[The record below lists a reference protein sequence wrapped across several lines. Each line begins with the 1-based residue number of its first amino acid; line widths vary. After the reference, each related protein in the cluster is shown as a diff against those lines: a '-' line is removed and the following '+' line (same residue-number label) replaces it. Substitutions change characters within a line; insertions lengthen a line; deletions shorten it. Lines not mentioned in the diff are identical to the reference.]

1 MRVRFILTSSLLLT
15 LAACS
20 SSDGDKNDSPTGGT
34 GSSTGGSGGGDSG
47 NTGGSSSPSAGKSGG
62 GGKPSGNGG
71 SSGGGHTGPMFAGAE
86 CPTDLGL
93 PDAYALSNV
102 KGVIEGANARIT
114 FDPQGD
120 AVDYRVYALPSSKVK
135 GDTIDGAVYRCA
147 GDYEVPAP
155 AIEDATDPASPGF
168 RTRVSSSVAGY
179 DRKEAEAT
187 LGYVYTTPADDR
199 IPVYALGDP
208 NLKADNAACYY
219 MRWPESRVKK
229 YTTSESERSDLLGKR
244 WRDDGI
250 VFYVPKPGAD
260 GTAKVYAAPQK
271 EDDFSSV
278 FYVTDGAEHDK
289 RAADGLKLT
298 EAFSVYKDSKDGA
311 EPLRRVYYQQT
322 CGRSHDELVAGMAR
336 FNKAYQQGS
345 TPVPELHF
353 SGITDEMTLVVE
365 ALDQKCPYQGALA
378 PTSHPAH
385 VEPFGSDMLDYPA
398 FQTPDELMKAWPS
411 GELFINGQGD
421 DTKPKAI
428 SRACLKVKP
437 EAAPDLD
444 FFYDGTPE
452 DFSAATNTGYQT
464 YETETPTFNVQ
475 FTSVETESWS
485 IGSLFGELWATYS
498 DKAADTNGKLR
509 ITPKQRATLADDK
522 FVHATMEVDTVSSQ
536 RRYPQLIVSNAE
548 WPVQDNLATSG
559 TAIVQVF
566 GGVTEATEVQ
576 IEFCDHRTWD
586 VNNQCPKLPLYTL
599 KDAGG
604 DFLAPAPEINGFQ
617 GTDRTVRF
625 DVYVSTG
632 RIYVLTNNQPYGC
645 AELPAGKLDAGS
657 ATVTFGDVLYHSAVD
672 LEKWYPFHVDKM
684 QIYTSRHF
692 SNLGFSSNV
701 DAPSWDETRLPCV
714 AASELK

>member
-1 MRVRFILTSSLLLT
+1 MRARLIFTSSLLLV

-20 SSDGDKNDSPTGGT
+20 SKDGDKSGAGSAGT
-34 GSSTGGSGGGDSG
+34 SSSQ
-47 NTGGSSSPSAGKSGG
+47 GGSSNAAGN
-62 GGKPSGNGG
+62 P
-71 SSGGGHTGPMFAGAE
+71 SSGGNTSGASSGGKQGSNVGGSPGHVGPMFAGAE

-93 PDAYALSNV
+93 PGAYALPNV
-102 KGVIEGANARIT
+102 KGLIEGANARIT

-120 AVDYRVYALPSSKVK
+120 AQDYRVYALPKPKVT
-135 GDTIDGAVYRCA
+135 GDTIEGAIYRCA

-155 AIEDATDPASPGF
+155 AVEDATEPASPGF
-168 RTRVSSSVAGY
+168 RTRVESNVAGY
-179 DRKEAEAT
+179 DRKAGEAT
-187 LGYVYTTPADDR
+187 LGYVFTTPADDR

-208 NLKADNAACYY
+208 HLKADNAACYY
-219 MRWPESRVKK
+219 MRWPESRVKR
-229 YTTSESERSDLLGKR
+229 YTTSESERQDLLSKR
-244 WRDDGI
+244 WRDDGV
-250 VFYVPKPGAD
+250 VFYVPKPGAS
-260 GTAKVYAAPQK
+260 GTAPVYWAPQK

-278 FYVTDGAEHDK
+278 FYVTDGGEHDK
-289 RAADGLKLT
+289 RVADGLKLT
-298 EAFSVYKDSKDGA
+298 EAFSVYTDAKEGA

-322 CGRSHDELVAGMAR
+322 CGRSHDELVAGAAR
-336 FNKAYQQGS
+336 FEKAYRQGS
-345 TPVPELHF
+345 QPVPELHF
-353 SGITDEMTLVVE
+353 SGITEEMTLVVE
-365 ALDQKCPYQGALA
+365 ALDAKCPYQGALA

-385 VEPFGSDMLDYPA
+385 VEPFGAEMLNYPA
-398 FQTPDELMKAWPS
+398 FGTPDELMGRWPS
-411 GELFINGQGD
+411 GELFVNGQGD

-428 SRACLKVKP
+428 SRACLKVEP
-437 EAAPDLD
+437 EPAPELD

-452 DFSAATNTGYQT
+452 EFSPATNTGYQT

-475 FTSVETESWS
+475 FMSVETESWS

-509 ITPKQRATLADDK
+509 ITPKKRATLADDQ

-559 TAIVQVF
+559 TVIVQVF
-566 GGVTEATEVQ
+566 GGVTEALEVQ

-586 VNNQCPKLPLYTL
+586 VNDQCPKLPLYTL
-599 KDAGG
+599 KDAGS

-625 DVYVSTG
+625 DVFVSTG
-632 RIYVLTNNQPYGC
+632 RVYVMTNNQPYGC
-645 AELPAGKLDAGS
+645 ANLPSGKLDAGN

-692 SNLGFSSNV
+692 SNLGFSSKV
-701 DAPSWDETRLPCV
+701 PAPSWDETRLPCV